1 MPIVTQSREDLP
13 IHAQG
18 LLTVGNS
25 GSFAPYTPFDWYRAS
40 RYETTTSF
48 RSKAGHSEDLVD
60 EDGFTGSLGTRA
72 EFQEELSKSDREMGK
87 PAYDTG
93 HEFKSVKSTL
103 ELSSA
108 SRDFSFSRNSGHPFW
123 GNTPVRYRGDVLPWA
138 SWNMAPNWPDPVEPS
153 FNEINRDGAR
163 AINRTLPT
171 KPHAGLMQFLG
182 ELREQFP
189 QLIGHAIVQKSLGP
203 RALGNE
209 HLNVQFGWRPLIA
222 DLQKF
227 ALAVLA
233 GNNLLRQYVRDS
245 NRQVRRHTVLFEGTA
260 LTEKPPWNSGVNYV
274 HADEGLPYSPEG
286 FFMILPSATVTDTV
300 TQRVWFSGAYAY
312 LLADLSS
319 WVRKAERFDQQANH
333 LLGTRLTPSVLWE
346 LTPWSWMIDWFG
358 NFSAVVQN
366 ADALTSDS
374 LSLRYGYIM
383 HHYEVRREVSIIGAY
398 DFQGKR
404 MPTITAYLTRS
415 SKTRTRAT
423 PFGFGLD
430 LSTLSPRQW
439 AIVGALGGTKSP
451 RSLRL
456 DNPVQPRL
464 KPQKG
469 VKRLPR
475 TPRKPRIRA

>member
-1 MPIVTQSREDLP
+1 MPIVTQSREDTP
-13 IHAQG
+13 IVARG
-18 LLTVGNS
+18 DMIVGS
-25 GSFAPYTPFDWYRAS
+25 SHVPYTEFDWYRAS
-40 RYETTTSF
+40 RFQTTTSF
-48 RSKAGHSEDLVD
+48 RSKGRVEDLVD

-72 EFQEELSKSDREMGK
+72 EFQAELSKSDRELGK
-87 PAYDTG
+87 PALDTG
-93 HEFKSVKSTL
+93 HEFKSVTDTI
-103 ELSSA
+103 ELASA
-108 SRDFSFSRNSGHPFW
+108 SRNYTMTRASGHPFW
-123 GNTPVRYRGDVLPWA
+123 GNTPVTYRGDIWPW
-138 SWNMAPNWPDPVEPS
+138 SPWNMQPNWPDPVLPS
-153 FNEINRDGAR
+153 IAEINLDGAR
-163 AINRTLPT
+163 AVNRTLPT

-189 QLIGHAIVQKSLGP
+189 QLIGHMIRMRGVSAYSLGS
-203 RALGNE
+203 E

-227 ALAVLA
+227 ARSVLV
-233 GNNLLRQYVRDS
+233 GNNLLRQYMRDS
-245 NRQVRRHTVLFEGTA
+245 GRQIRRRTTLFEGTA
-260 LTEKPPWNSGVNYV
+260 LTEKDPYNSGVNYV
-274 HADEGLPYSPEG
+274 HSNEGLPYGPEG
-286 FFMILPSATVTDTV
+286 FFMILPGATVTDTV
-300 TQRVWFSGAYAY
+300 TQRVWFSGAYTY

-319 WVRKAERFDQQANH
+319 WIKQAERFDQQANH

-346 LTPWSWMIDWFG
+346 LTPWSWMFDWFG
-358 NFSAVVQN
+358 DFSAVVQN

-383 HHYEVRREVSIIGAY
+383 HHYEVRREISIIGAY

-430 LSTLSPRQW
+430 LSDLSPRQW
-439 AIVGALGGTKSP
+439 AIIGALGGTKSP

-456 DNPVQPRL
+456 DNPAQPRL